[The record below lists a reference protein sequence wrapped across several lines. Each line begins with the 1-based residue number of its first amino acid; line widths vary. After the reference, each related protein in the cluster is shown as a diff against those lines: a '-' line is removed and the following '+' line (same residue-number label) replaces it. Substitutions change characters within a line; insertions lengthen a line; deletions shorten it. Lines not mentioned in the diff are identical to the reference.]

1 MHSISATCLAVVFAA
16 PIAQAIQPPEDD
28 APPPPPIEAPEAP
41 PAPEAMPVVPGAA
54 DQPAA
59 NEPRMGF
66 LGVMV
71 EDVPESLAAHL
82 EIPNGQGA
90 LVRQITP
97 GSPAEKAGLQVHD
110 ILLKAAG
117 KPVNGGPSV
126 SEIVASKN
134 AGDELEVELLRKG
147 ETQQLRIK
155 LDARPAALMGGQPGP
170 GFDDAFLENLP
181 QDQAARIRDMIERNL
196 RAMRDPGGLAEDD
209 VFQDAFRGMR
219 EEMEKMLKDAQAF
232 EAPPA
237 GQPGGFGRLR
247 MNVGATVRLMDNEG
261 SVEIKTVDGGKEVV
275 VRDKANEVIWA
286 GPWDTP
292 QDKAAAPDDVR
303 ARIERLNIEG
313 FEGGNGLKLRMFDNR

>member
-1 MHSISATCLAVVFAA
+1 
-16 PIAQAIQPPEDD
+16 
-28 APPPPPIEAPEAP
+28 
-41 PAPEAMPVVPGAA
+41 MPVVPGAG

-59 NEPRMGF
+59 NEPRPGF

-71 EDVPESLAAHL
+71 DDVPESLAAHL

-134 AGDELEVELLRKG
+134 AGEELEVELLRKG
-147 ETQQLRIK
+147 EKQQLRIV
-155 LDARPAALMGGQPGP
+155 LDARPAGLMGQAGP

-219 EEMEKMLKDAQAF
+219 EQMEQMLNDAQAF
-232 EAPPA
+232 EVPAAPEEA
-237 GQPGGFGRLR
+237 GGFGRMR

-261 SVEIKTVDGGKEVV
+261 SVEIKSVDGGKEVV
-275 VRDKANEVIWA
+275 VRDKANETIWA

-292 QDKAAAPDDVR
+292 QDKAAAPDDIR

-313 FEGGNGLKLRMFDNR
+313 FEGGNGLKLRMFNR